1 LDDLTLAARLTERD
15 PAAME
20 ELVHRHHADIYRFL
34 RHLTRRVEDAE
45 DLSQQTLL
53 RAVQGASRYDG
64 RAAMRTWLL
73 GIAFREFGKWRRR
86 RLWLPLL
93 ADRPS
98 PGDPYRDVVEAEA
111 LLKAIG
117 ELSPLTRGVFLL
129 HHVEELSILE
139 ISSALSVPEGTVKSR
154 LHAARA
160 HLRTL
165 LEEGEPYVIEPI
177 QP

>member
-1 LDDLTLAARLTERD
+1 
-15 PAAME
+15 ME
-20 ELVHRHHADIYRFL
+20 ELVHRYHSDIYRFL

-45 DLSQQTLL
+45 DLAQQTLL
-53 RAVQGASRYDG
+53 RAVNGASRFDG
-64 RAAMRTWLL
+64 RAAMRSWLL
-73 GIAFREFGKWRRR
+73 GIAFREFGRWRRR

-93 ADRPS
+93 ADRPN
-98 PGDPYRDVVEAEA
+98 PKDAYRDVVEAEA

-117 ELSPLTRGVFLL
+117 ELSALTRGVFLL
-129 HHVEELSILE
+129 HHVEDLSIVE
-139 ISSALSVPEGTVKSR
+139 IAAALDVPEGTVKSR

-165 LEEGEPYVIEPI
+165 LKEEDSYVIEPI